1 MEFSEYAAKE
11 TTALVTRAL
20 GGSAASS
27 LQHLHA
33 LRASIDTATKALET
47 ALSTPVGAE
56 REVVDLIGRLAK
68 AAAADTEAAVART
81 KAEAHKQLEALRA
94 ELKEHAKEKD
104 GLAAALKEHA
114 KEKDGLAAALKEHA
128 KETDSLAGA
137 LKERTR
143 EKEALAAALKDAQGR
158 VETVQTESR
167 RDHDHLEATLVK
179 MRAEAERL
187 SNQLEAAAAQKA
199 TLDAAVET
207 AKDRIRALESKVSA
221 MTSLFKAS
229 SSRVQTLE
237 RAEKEHEQARR
248 ELESKLEG
256 AVASEAAAVVH
267 AAPSDSLL
275 DGLLGGFEALAGA
288 TSISD
293 VLATLVEQLAAEFP
307 RVALFKVN
315 GNRLQ
320 GEHQIG
326 FDLKRDIAKLV
337 MPLGMDSLLTRAAS
351 SGRVEQMS
359 GEELADGSRAPFTG
373 SPTIALALPVAAG
386 GETLAV
392 VYADDSGQRDAE
404 QGGHQSRAKFA
415 EALLQHAVA
424 LLMRLTAELKTR
436 AELRA
441 YAASLLNEIDQMYV
455 ADAKAGKSGEELR
468 HRLKANVEYARS
480 IYGSRVAFECPDAA
494 TLIDDQ
500 IAMRIDAG
508 RKEPFGRDLAAVAGQ
523 TERQAAEA
531 S

>member
-11 TTALVTRAL
+11 TTALVARAL

-33 LRASIDTATKALET
+33 LRASMDTATKALET
-47 ALSTPVGAE
+47 ALATPVGAE
-56 REVVDLIGRLAK
+56 REVADLIARLTK
-68 AAAADTEAAVART
+68 AAAAETEAAVARV
-81 KAEAHKQLEALRA
+81 KGEAHKQLEALRG
-94 ELKEHAKEKD
+94 ELKEHAREKD
-104 GLAAALKEHA
+104 GLAAALKERTT
-114 KEKDGLAAALKEHA
+114 EKD
-128 KETDSLAGA
+128 
-137 LKERTR
+137 
-143 EKEALAAALKDAQGR
+143 ALAASLTEAQGR
-158 VETVQTESR
+158 VETVQAER
-167 RDHDHLEATLVK
+167 QRDHDHLEATLVK
-179 MRAEAERL
+179 MRAEAERTTE
-187 SNQLEAAAAQKA
+187 QLESAAAQKA
-199 TLDAAVET
+199 TIEAAVET
-207 AKDRIRALESKVSA
+207 AKERVHALESKVGA
-221 MTSLFKAS
+221 LTALFKAS

-248 ELESKLEG
+248 DLESKLEG
-256 AVASEAAAVVH
+256 AVAAEAAAVVH
-267 AAPSDSLL
+267 AVPSDSLL
-275 DGLLGGFEALAGA
+275 EGLLGGFEALAGA
-288 TSISD
+288 TSVSD

-307 RVALFKVN
+307 RVALFKVS

-351 SGRVEQMS
+351 SGRVGQMS

-373 SPTIALALPVAAG
+373 SPTIALALPVVAG

-404 QGGHQSRAKFA
+404 EGGHQSRAKFA

-441 YAASLLNEIDQMYV
+441 YAASLLNEIEQMHV
-455 ADAKAGKSGEELR
+455 ADVKAGKSGQELR

-480 IYGSRVAFECPDAA
+480 IYASRVAFECPDAA
-494 TLIDDQ
+494 ALIDDQ
-500 IAMRIDAG
+500 LAVRIDAA

-523 TERQAAEA
+523 GEREAAEA

>member
-1 MEFSEYAAKE
+1 M
-11 TTALVTRAL
+11 
-20 GGSAASS
+20 
-27 LQHLHA
+27 
-33 LRASIDTATKALET
+33 
-47 ALSTPVGAE
+47 
-56 REVVDLIGRLAK
+56 
-68 AAAADTEAAVART
+68 
-81 KAEAHKQLEALRA
+81 
-94 ELKEHAKEKD
+94 
-104 GLAAALKEHA
+104 
-114 KEKDGLAAALKEHA
+114 
-128 KETDSLAGA
+128 
-137 LKERTR
+137 
-143 EKEALAAALKDAQGR
+143 
-158 VETVQTESR
+158 
-167 RDHDHLEATLVK
+167 
-179 MRAEAERL
+179 
-187 SNQLEAAAAQKA
+187 
-199 TLDAAVET
+199 
-207 AKDRIRALESKVSA
+207 
-221 MTSLFKAS
+221 
-229 SSRVQTLE
+229 
-237 RAEKEHEQARR
+237 
-248 ELESKLEG
+248 
-256 AVASEAAAVVH
+256 ASEAAAVVH